1 MKIKTILLAFAGL
14 LMSTSSCAQKSAD
27 QSSSEVMNNDKSSTE
42 SLCSAKKVL
51 VAYFSATGTTKAVA
65 EDLAKVMDATLFEI
79 EPTEPYTAADLD
91 WRDDNS
97 RSSVEMHDLNSRPA
111 VKNKVEDMAQ
121 YGVVFL
127 GYPIW
132 WYIAP
137 TIINT
142 FIDENN
148 LDGKRVYCFATSGG
162 SPIDPCV
169 DALKKQYPKIDWQ
182 EGKLL
187 NHATTET
194 LEAWKQDILAK

>member
-1 MKIKTILLAFAGL
+1 MKFKTLLLAFAGL
-14 LMSTSSCAQKSAD
+14 LMTTASCAQKSND
-27 QSSSEVMNNDKSSTE
+27 NSSSEEMKND
-42 SLCSAKKVL
+42 KKVL

-65 EDLAKVMDATLFEI
+65 EDLAKVMNATLFEI
-79 EPTEPYTAADLD
+79 EPTQPYTDADLD
-91 WRDDNS
+91 WRDDKS
-97 RSSVEMHDLNSRPA
+97 RSSVEMHNTNSRPA

-121 YGVVFL
+121 YDVVFL

-148 LDGKRVYCFATSGG
+148 LDGKKVYCFATSGG
-162 SPIDPCV
+162 SPIEPCV
-169 DALKKQYPKIDWQ
+169 EELKKQYPDIDWQ

-187 NHATTET
+187 NNAYKET
-194 LEAWKQDILAK
+194 LEEWKHSIFQYNKH

>member
-14 LMSTSSCAQKSAD
+14 LMTTSSCAQKSND
-27 QSSSEVMNNDKSSTE
+27 NSSSEEMNN
-42 SLCSAKKVL
+42 KKVL

-79 EPTEPYTAADLD
+79 EPTEPYTSADLD

-97 RSSVEMHDLNSRPA
+97 RSSVEMHDVNSRPA
-111 VKNKVEDMAQ
+111 VKNKVDDMAQ
-121 YGVVFL
+121 YDVVFL

-148 LDGKRVYCFATSGG
+148 LDGKKVYCFATSGG
-162 SPIDPCV
+162 SPIAPCV
-169 DALKKQYPKIDWQ
+169 DALKKQYPDIDWQ
-182 EGKLL
+182 EGTLL
-187 NHATTET
+187 NGATEET
-194 LEAWKQDILAK
+194 LEAWKKDIGL

>member
-1 MKIKTILLAFAGL
+1 MKLKTILLAFAGI
-14 LMSTSSCAQKSAD
+14 LMTTSSCAQKSTD
-27 QSSSEVMNNDKSSTE
+27 NSSSEEMNNDK
-42 SLCSAKKVL
+42 KIL

-97 RSSVEMHDLNSRPA
+97 RSSVEMHDLSSRPA
-111 VKNKVEDMAQ
+111 VRNKVEDMAQ
-121 YGVVFL
+121 YDVVFL

-148 LDGKRVYCFATSGG
+148 LDGKKVYCFATSGG

-169 DALKKQYPKIDWQ
+169 DALKKQYPEIDWQ

-187 NHATTET
+187 NHASKET
-194 LEAWKQDILAK
+194 LEAWKKVIVEDTLGH

>member
-14 LMSTSSCAQKSAD
+14 LMTTSSCAQKSND
-27 QSSSEVMNNDKSSTE
+27 NSSSEEMNN
-42 SLCSAKKVL
+42 KKVL

-79 EPTEPYTAADLD
+79 EPTEKYTSADLD

-97 RSSVEMHDLNSRPA
+97 RSSVEMHDPNSRPA
-111 VKNKVEDMAQ
+111 VKNKVEDIAQ
-121 YGVVFL
+121 YDIVFL

-132 WYIAP
+132 WDIAP

-148 LDGKRVYCFATSGG
+148 LDGKKVYCFATSGG
-162 SPIDPCV
+162 SPIGPCV
-169 DALKKQYPKIDWQ
+169 EALKKQYPDIDWQ
-182 EGKLL
+182 EGQLL
-187 NHATTET
+187 NHATKET
-194 LEAWKQDILAK
+194 LEAWKQEIGL

>member
-1 MKIKTILLAFAGL
+1 MKLKAIFLAVAGL
-14 LMSTSSCAQKSAD
+14 LMTTSSCAQKSTENNN
-27 QSSSEVMNNDKSSTE
+27 SENMDNG
-42 SLCSAKKVL
+42 KKVL

-79 EPTEPYTAADLD
+79 EPSEPYTSADLD
-91 WRDDNS
+91 WRNDKS
-97 RSSVEMHDLNSRPA
+97 RSSVEMHDPDSRPA

-121 YGVVFL
+121 YDVVFL

-148 LDGKRVYCFATSGG
+148 LDGKKVYCFATSGG
-162 SPIDPCV
+162 SPIEPCV
-169 DALKKQYPKIDWQ
+169 EALKKQYPDVGWQ

-187 NHATTET
+187 NHASMET
-194 LEAWKQDILAK
+194 LETWKKEIGLELDNQ

>member
-1 MKIKTILLAFAGL
+1 MKLKTILLAFAGI
-14 LMSTSSCAQKSAD
+14 LMTTSSCAQKSTD
-27 QSSSEVMNNDKSSTE
+27 NSSSEEMNNDK
-42 SLCSAKKVL
+42 KIL

-97 RSSVEMHDLNSRPA
+97 RSSVEMHDLSSRPA
-111 VKNKVEDMAQ
+111 VRNKVEDMAQ
-121 YGVVFL
+121 YDVVFL

-148 LDGKRVYCFATSGG
+148 LDSKKVYCFATSGG

-169 DALKKQYPKIDWQ
+169 DALKKQYPEIDWQ
-182 EGKLL
+182 DGKLL
-187 NHATTET
+187 NQASKET
-194 LEAWKQDILAK
+194 LEAWKKDIVEDTLGH